1 MTTYTEAL
9 VEALG
14 TNKWTIAAKVI
25 KEQEEKELVEWLFW
39 AFEALVTGNLWDDMT
54 PRSLNNDFNWEKKNA
69 HRP

>member
-25 KEQEEKELVEWLFW
+25 KEQDLKHRLRSQELSQLTAINEPP
-39 AFEALVTGNLWDDMT
+39 ADEIAC
-54 PRSLNNDFNWEKKNA
+54 
-69 HRP
+69 H